1 MTTEGSR
8 KRRNSDGSSKTK
20 TWSISLVILSV
31 VLILSISNIT
41 EESNITQEQAKRRR
55 YLLSN
60 FDETLIDGSG
70 PEENIWRRNLRAKR
84 RRTKKNAE
92 RKLLQQDDTPT
103 LMTDSPEGEANPMK
117 RMAVIDR
124 YADRYHF
131 DDCVGE
137 TIADCEAIINAK
149 VMIAQITES
158 GEFNNQTSLTMD
170 IRKIRE
176 LTDYS
181 YHKVV
186 IRTNLDGDQADGIFE
201 DGMIYYPWPWMVNGV
216 AQDIG
221 PWSCQETG
229 VHDSPAACC
238 TKIQEDIDYPD
249 DNGNYIACY
258 VEEPVGGP
266 NNPIIDGRVIV
277 VVGADQKVVRSPIN
291 H

>member
-1 MTTEGSR
+1 MTEGSR
-8 KRRNSDGSSKTK
+8 KRRSSDGSSKTK
-20 TWSISLVILSV
+20 TWSISLVILSI

-41 EESNITQEQAKRRR
+41 EESNNITQEQRRH
-55 YLLSN
+55 LLSN
-60 FDETLIDGSG
+60 FDVAG

-84 RRTKKNAE
+84 QRTKKNAE

-103 LMTDSPEGEANPMK
+103 LLTDSPEGEANPMK

-221 PWSCQETG
+221 PWSCQENG

-238 TKIQEDIDYPD
+238 MKIQEDIDYPD

-266 NNPIIDGRVIV
+266 NNPIMDGRVIV
-277 VVGADQKVVRSPIN
+277 VVGANSKVVRPPIN

>member
-1 MTTEGSR
+1 MAEEGRR
-8 KRRNSDGSSKTK
+8 KHTSSDRSSKTK

-41 EESNITQEQAKRRR
+41 EESSTINQEQAK
-55 YLLSN
+55 
-60 FDETLIDGSG
+60 

-84 RRTKKNAE
+84 QRTKKNAE
-92 RKLLQQDDTPT
+92 RKLLQGDTT
-103 LMTDSPEGEANPMK
+103 LMTDSPDGEANPMK
-117 RMAVIDR
+117 RMAVLDR
-124 YADRYHF
+124 YSDRFHF

-186 IRTNLDGDQADGIFE
+186 IRTTLDGDQADGIFE
-201 DGMIYYPWPWMVNGV
+201 DGMIYYPWPWMFSGV
-216 AQDIG
+216 GQDIG
-221 PWSCQETG
+221 PWSCQENG
-229 VHDSPAACC
+229 VHVSPAACC

-266 NNPIIDGRVIV
+266 NNPIMDGRVIV
-277 VVGADQKVVRSPIN
+277 VVGANQKVVRPPVN

>member
-1 MTTEGSR
+1 MTEGSR
-8 KRRNSDGSSKTK
+8 KRRNGNSDGSSKTK

-41 EESNITQEQAKRRR
+41 EESNNITQEKRR

-60 FDETLIDGSG
+60 FDVAG

-92 RKLLQQDDTPT
+92 RKLQQNDTPT

-124 YADRYHF
+124 YSDRYHF

-216 AQDIG
+216 GQDIG
-221 PWSCQETG
+221 PWSCQEIG

-266 NNPIIDGRVIV
+266 NNPIMDSRVIV
-277 VVGADQKVVRSPIN
+277 VVGGDEKVVRAPIN

>member
-1 MTTEGSR
+1 MTEGSR

-41 EESNITQEQAKRRR
+41 EESNTITQERRF
-55 YLLSN
+55 LLSN
-60 FDETLIDGSG
+60 LDDVAG
-70 PEENIWRRNLRAKR
+70 PENIWRRNLRAKR
-84 RRTKKNAE
+84 RRTKKNTE
-92 RKLLQQDDTPT
+92 RKLLQGDTPT

-137 TIADCEAIINAK
+137 TIADCEALINAQ
-149 VMIAQITES
+149 VQIALITES

-216 AQDIG
+216 GQDIG
-221 PWSCQETG
+221 PWSCQE
-229 VHDSPAACC
+229 SPSLCWF
-238 TKIQEDIDYPD
+238 
-249 DNGNYIACY
+249 
-258 VEEPVGGP
+258 
-266 NNPIIDGRVIV
+266 V
-277 VVGADQKVVRSPIN
+277 VCMVCSI
-291 H
+291 

>member
-1 MTTEGSR
+1 MTEGSR
-8 KRRNSDGSSKTK
+8 KRRNTDGSSKTK

-41 EESNITQEQAKRRR
+41 EESNNITQEQRRH
-55 YLLSN
+55 LLSN
-60 FDETLIDGSG
+60 FDVAG

-92 RKLLQQDDTPT
+92 RKLLQQQGDDTPT

-124 YADRYHF
+124 YSDRYHF

-216 AQDIG
+216 GQDIG
-221 PWSCQETG
+221 PWSCQTLG

-266 NNPIIDGRVIV
+266 NNPILDGR
-277 VVGADQKVVRSPIN
+277 KVRVSTVLSCETALFDYL
-291 H
+291 

>member
-1 MTTEGSR
+1 MTEGSR

-20 TWSISLVILSV
+20 TLSISLVILSV

-41 EESNITQEQAKRRR
+41 EESNITQEQRRN
-55 YLLSN
+55 LLSN
-60 FDETLIDGSG
+60 FDVAG

-84 RRTKKNAE
+84 QRTKKNAE
-92 RKLLQQDDTPT
+92 RKLQQGGDTL

-124 YADRYHF
+124 YSDRYHF

-201 DGMIYYPWPWMVNGV
+201 DGMIYYPWPWMVGGV
-216 AQDIG
+216 GQDIG
-221 PWSCQETG
+221 PWSCQESG

-266 NNPIIDGRVIV
+266 NNPVMENRVIV
-277 VVGADQKVVRSPIN
+277 VVGGDSKVVRAPIN